1 MKVTSHDFLDRRLR
15 NLRETERDDC
25 TAFGSAFGFELL
37 EQLRFEAIRIDLHF
51 AGRDLL
57 VRSAVKAEFADA
69 ETGAFSIFAC
79 RANRRTE
86 HATGHGAMRVEI
98 AGPVSGIERG
108 TWFVV
113 REVFELALGAL
124 AFAEKSGRELAGK
137 ITRDSGDGFFRALA
151 NSSGAIGV
159 RVREF
164 GEAFAKASGVE
175 LIDGEGA
182 NAAWRATWMTDE
194 EVAAAASC
202 VGESNIEDLDEFVVA
217 SGARMGDGD
226 QVLEFRTARACQ
238 FGSGSPLPF
247 GVQDFRNNL
256 WF

>member
-1 MKVTSHDFLDRRLR
+1 MKVTSYNFLDRRIR

-69 ETGAFSIFAC
+69 KTGAFSIFAR

-124 AFAEKSGRELAGK
+124 AFAEKSGVKFSGK
-137 ITRDSGDGFFRALA
+137 VRRDSGDGFFCALT
-151 NSSGAIGV
+151 NSGGTLGIGP
-159 RVREF
+159 REF
-164 GEAFAKASGVE
+164 REPFAEASGVE

-182 NAAWRATWMTDE
+182 DAAWCATWMTDE
-194 EVAAAASC
+194 EVAAASCC
-202 VGESNIEDLDEFVVA
+202 VGESGIEDLDKFAVA

-226 QVLEFRTARACQ
+226 QVLEFRWDGLPVGT
-238 FGSGSPLPF
+238 SPPLPPL
-247 GVQDFRNNL
+247 VCKI
-256 WF
+256 